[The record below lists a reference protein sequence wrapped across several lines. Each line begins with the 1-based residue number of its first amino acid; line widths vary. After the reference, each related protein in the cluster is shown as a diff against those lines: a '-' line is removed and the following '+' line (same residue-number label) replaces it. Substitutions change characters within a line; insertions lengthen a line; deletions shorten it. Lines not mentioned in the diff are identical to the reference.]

1 MTYKTL
7 GAIMDRTRRPKTL
20 DPLSEE
26 RRKFLK
32 RVATAGAV
40 LSMAALPGWAQA
52 TSEPKPTTQS
62 TDGSVGQPGV
72 SETLASYAINLKYE
86 DIPKHVVHEI
96 KRRLID
102 SIGCGIG
109 GFSATPSQI
118 ANKLSTGVSAIR
130 GATVMCSGVKTSLD
144 LATFTNGVMIRY
156 LDFNDGYTNLGD
168 GHPSD
173 TIAPMLA
180 AAEIMGRN
188 GQDLILSTVLSY
200 EVFCRVCD
208 VLDNAAIGMDYA
220 TMIGLATV
228 AGTGRMLGLT
238 RQQIVNAIN
247 IYIVGNVALEQTR
260 HGTLSDWKACSQA
273 EAAREAIFAVQLA
286 QGGMTGPS
294 QAFEGPVGFFNAI
307 YHKTFALTE
316 FGSAGQ
322 PFALMHSF
330 MKYFPIGMYSQSVA
344 QAAVEARSFFAKVD
358 EIAQV
363 NIKVS
368 HAAIADMA
376 DSPVKWH
383 PSNSE
388 TADHSMPYAAALA
401 LTYGTIE
408 RQYYEP
414 RYLHNQTLLDLVS
427 RVHIMPSDDADRLM
441 EKMNLCDLE
450 IVLKSGQRKNVRVE
464 YPPGGWQNPMTDAQV
479 EEKFR
484 LLARQQL
491 SSAQTDNLLR
501 QLWTL
506 DSLPQASALLEAT
519 RI

>member
-1 MTYKTL
+1 
-7 GAIMDRTRRPKTL
+7 MDRTRRLETR
-20 DPLSEE
+20 DPPLEE

-32 RVATAGAV
+32 RVATAGTV
-40 LSMAALPGWAQA
+40 ISMAALPAWAQA
-52 TSEPKPTTQS
+52 MSVSNTATPS
-62 TDGSVGQPGV
+62 TDHPQGAASAGQPGV
-72 SETLASYAINLKYE
+72 SKALASYATKLKYE
-86 DIPKHVVHEI
+86 DIPKNVVHEI

-109 GFSATPSQI
+109 GFSAAPSQI
-118 ANKLSTGVSAIR
+118 ANKLATNVSASH

-144 LATFTNGVMIRY
+144 LAAFANGVMIRY

-173 TIAPMLA
+173 TIAPLLA
-180 AAEIMGRN
+180 AVETMGRS

-220 TMIGLATV
+220 TMSGLAAVT
-228 AGTGRMLGLT
+228 GTGRMLGLT
-238 RQQIVNAIN
+238 QQQIVNAIN

-273 EAAREAIFAVQLA
+273 ETAREAIFAVQLA

-316 FGSAGQ
+316 FGGGDQ
-322 PFALMHSF
+322 PFAMMHSF

-344 QAAVEARSFFAKVD
+344 QAAVEARSFANVD
-358 EIAQV
+358 EIAQI

-401 LTYGTIE
+401 LMYGTIK

-414 RYLHNQTLLDLVS
+414 GYLHNQPLLDLVS
-427 RVHIMPSDDADRLM
+427 RVHIMPSDEADHLM
-441 EKMNLCDLE
+441 KKMNLCDFE
-450 IVLKSGQRKNVRVE
+450 VVLKTGQRKNVRVE

-479 EEKFR
+479 EGKFR
-484 LLARQQL
+484 SLVRQQL
-491 SSAQTDNLLR
+491 SSAQTDNLLH

-506 DSLPQASALLEAT
+506 DSLPQASVLLEAT